1 LKKMKSYALFLCLS
15 QIVFCSSTP
24 NRAMPDLTKEEFL
37 ENHEKFTGFLDNVH
51 VITEAEDRSGESRP
65 LEDVVNPSQGNCAH
79 PKDLDCK
86 LDSFSCLDPNHVDDP
101 RCIPEVPNADS
112 KTHDAFDEFADF
124 EDVDTVPGDLDMAVK
139 DVPEVPEPVDEKV
152 EDMIENEESTTPRPA
167 PEMVNASVP
176 KRPTPTTTKSPKV
189 RMNSTKMPEE
199 NRTVVEDILMEEE
212 DDDED
217 DKDEEDEED
226 ATQFTKEAD
235 DRSSANSIIIQ
246 DEVEEVQEVFHE
258 PNAKPKGGSPLMNF
272 FNNLFG

>member
-1 LKKMKSYALFLCLS
+1 
-15 QIVFCSSTP
+15 
-24 NRAMPDLTKEEFL
+24 
-37 ENHEKFTGFLDNVH
+37 
-51 VITEAEDRSGESRP
+51 
-65 LEDVVNPSQGNCAH
+65 
-79 PKDLDCK
+79 
-86 LDSFSCLDPNHVDDP
+86 
-101 RCIPEVPNADS
+101 
-112 KTHDAFDEFADF
+112 
-124 EDVDTVPGDLDMAVK
+124 
-139 DVPEVPEPVDEKV
+139 
-152 EDMIENEESTTPRPA
+152 MIENEESAAPPSA
-167 PEMVNASVP
+167 PEMVNASVS

-272 FNNLFG
+272 FNNL